1 VGFHPGRSASVYA
14 GQGENK
20 PLLGVLGQ
28 IHPKTQQELDLEDT
42 YAAEILLKPLYDLT
56 NARVVYRDLPR
67 FPGMER
73 DLAIVVNDEVE
84 AGSLIQV
91 IKENAGELLQQI
103 QVFDVFTGSKLGEGK
118 KSVAISM
125 TYRHQERT
133 LTDEEVAGVTEKAV
147 AALQQTF
154 GAELRK

>member
-1 VGFHPGRSASVYA
+1 
-14 GQGENK
+14 
-20 PLLGVLGQ
+20 
-28 IHPKTQQELDLEDT
+28 
-42 YAAEILLKPLYDLT
+42 
-56 NARVVYRDLPR
+56 
-67 FPGMER
+67 MER
-73 DLAIVVNDEVE
+73 DLAIVVDEQVE

-118 KSVAISM
+118 KSVAISL

-133 LTDEEVAGVTEKAV
+133 LTDEEVAEVTEKAV
-147 AALQQTF
+147 SALQQTF